1 MVDNFLTTVKLFINL
16 IIKFICAYLILYVLS
31 SFKTFVMKQREILN
45 RLSQYKRDK
54 QDQFAFEGLGIFG
67 SVAKD
72 EMTDHSDIDVFVQ
85 LPDPDIFI
93 MGHIKSDLE
102 EIFQMKIDIVRVR
115 NRMNT
120 FLKNQIINEGIYV

>member
-1 MVDNFLTTVKLFINL
+1 
-16 IIKFICAYLILYVLS
+16 
-31 SFKTFVMKQREILN
+31 MKQREILN

-54 QDQFAFEGLGIFG
+54 QDQYAFEELGVFG

-85 LPDPDIFI
+85 LPDPDIFV

-102 EIFQMKIDIVRVR
+102 DIFQMKIDIVRVR
-115 NRMNT
+115 NRMNA
-120 FLKNQIINEGIYV
+120 FLKNQIINGGIYV